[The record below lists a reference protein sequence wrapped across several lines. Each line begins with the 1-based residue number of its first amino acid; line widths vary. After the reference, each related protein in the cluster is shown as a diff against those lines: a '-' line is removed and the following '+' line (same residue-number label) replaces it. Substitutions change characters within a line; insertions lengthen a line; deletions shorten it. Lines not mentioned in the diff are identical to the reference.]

1 MIVKVGGC
9 YGSETAG
16 LHSAGFLIEGKLLLE
31 GGTVTSAY
39 SMDEQKA
46 IENIIISHIHLDHT
60 KELFFLLD
68 NLASMES
75 APVTICG
82 VQSIIDGIRKHL
94 FNEELW
100 PDFSRLP
107 TAGDP
112 VLRFS
117 VIPEGSFSPISGMD
131 VKPVT
136 VNHPVS
142 ATGYVIRTPRSAI
155 VYTGDTGPTSTIWEE
170 SRNEEHL
177 RAIIIETS
185 FPDSMEELAHVSGH
199 LTPRLLREE
208 LDKVGRPDVPV
219 YVFHMKP
226 LYLEQIKKEL
236 GRIEGYRIEILD
248 QGRTYT
254 F

>member
-1 MIVKVGGC
+1 M
-9 YGSETAG
+9 AG
-16 LHSAGFLIEGKLLLE
+16 LHSAGFLIDGKLLLE
-31 GGTVTSAY
+31 GGTVTSAF
-39 SMDEQKA
+39 SLDEQKA

-75 APVTICG
+75 SQVTICG
-82 VQSIIDGIRKHL
+82 VQSIIEGIKKHL

-112 VLRFS
+112 ILRFS
-117 VIPEGSFSPISGMD
+117 VIAEGAFSPMSGME
-131 VKPVT
+131 VKPVA
-136 VNHPVS
+136 VNHPVP
-142 ATGYVIRTPRSAI
+142 ATGYVIRTPQSAI

-170 SRNEEHL
+170 SREEKNL
-177 RAIIIETS
+177 KAIIIETS
-185 FPDSMEELAHVSGH
+185 FPDAMEELAHISGH
-199 LTPRLLREE
+199 LTPRLLERE
-208 LDKVGRPDVPV
+208 LSKIGRPDVPV
-219 YVFHMKP
+219 YIVHMKP

-236 GRIEGYRIEILD
+236 GRIENYRIEILD

>member
-1 MIVKVGGC
+1 MEVKVGGC
-9 YGSETAG
+9 YGSEMSG
-16 LHSAGFLIEGKLLLE
+16 LHTVGFLIDDKLLLE

-39 SMDEQKA
+39 SLDEQKA

-68 NLASMES
+68 NLASQDS
-75 APVTICG
+75 SKVTICG
-82 VQSIIDGIRKHL
+82 IQAIIEGIKKHL

-117 VIPEGSFSPISGMD
+117 VIPEGVFSPISGME
-131 VKPVT
+131 VKPVA
-136 VNHPVS
+136 VNHPVP
-142 ATGYVIRTPRSAI
+142 ATGYVIRTPQSAI
-155 VYTGDTGPTSTIWEE
+155 VYTGDTGPTSAIWEA
-170 SRNEEHL
+170 SRSEEQL
-177 RAIIIETS
+177 KAIIVETS

-199 LTPRLLREE
+199 LTPRLLMKE
-208 LDKVGRPDVPV
+208 LAKIGRPDVPV
-219 YVFHMKP
+219 YIFHMKP

-236 GRIEGYRIEILD
+236 GLIEDYRIEILE
-248 QGRTYT
+248 QGRAYT

>member
-1 MIVKVGGC
+1 MIVSVGGC

-16 LHSAGFLIEGKLLLE
+16 LHSAGFLIDGKLLLE
-31 GGTVTSAY
+31 GGTVTSAF
-39 SMDEQKA
+39 SLDEQKA

-60 KELFFLLD
+60 KEIFFLLD

-75 APVTICG
+75 SHVTICG

-112 VLRFS
+112 ILRFS
-117 VIPEGSFSPISGMD
+117 VIAEGAFSPMSGME
-131 VKPVT
+131 VKPVA
-136 VNHPVS
+136 VNHPVP
-142 ATGYVIRTPRSAI
+142 ATGYVIRTPQSAI
-155 VYTGDTGPTSTIWEE
+155 VYTGDTGPTSTLWEE
-170 SRNEEHL
+170 SREEEHL
-177 RAIIIETS
+177 KAIIIETS
-185 FPDSMEELAHVSGH
+185 FPDAMEELAHISGH
-199 LTPRLLREE
+199 LTPRLLERE
-208 LDKVGRPDVPV
+208 LAKIGRPDVPV
-219 YVFHMKP
+219 YIFHMKP

-236 GRIEGYRIEILD
+236 GRIENYRIEILD